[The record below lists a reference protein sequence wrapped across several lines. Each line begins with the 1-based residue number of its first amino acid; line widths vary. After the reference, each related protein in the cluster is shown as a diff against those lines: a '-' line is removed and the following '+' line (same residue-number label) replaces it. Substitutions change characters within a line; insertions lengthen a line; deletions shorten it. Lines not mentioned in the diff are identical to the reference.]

1 MNRKAKIGFIIVF
14 LGIIYAIPVVQT
26 VYEFRTNAG
35 HRIQMLDLPAD
46 LFITPIEKSRSD
58 AESIDSLLLS
68 VDLLD
73 RELFKSNVV
82 AQESAKSADRETA
95 MELCEASVIQLS
107 ILEKSVIDYNRHVA
121 GAANSFAAKDT
132 LKPYFAGLKKAVSD
146 FKDILEQLR
155 SDPPDQAA
163 LAVSTGRLK
172 TELRELRTSA
182 AKSSPLSMTLTAL
195 RRIMVGANYLRPYE
209 AEMEKSSVF
218 ATTLRPWMLFGYYR
232 LFGDLG
238 NKGIKGAHNWLFY
251 RPDVEYLIRPD
262 VLDPKSRTVD
272 ANDVALTDDIVG
284 GIVDFKDQLAE
295 QGVDLLLVVMPGK
308 PSIYPDLFNPSVW
321 PESAGTISH
330 TRGVLE
336 RLNKAGI
343 ETVDLFDAFARER
356 GNDAAR
362 GDSLYLHTDTH
373 FKNRG
378 VLAAARAVAD
388 RVRRYS
394 WYEKGSEEFDSDT
407 VIIPRY
413 GDIAEMI
420 GVPATIIAK
429 RKFPFAAE
437 STVCHQVFRI
447 VRDNNNRVVKR
458 TLYKDDFRGSTI
470 LVLGDSYSRIY
481 QTDQPKSAGW
491 IAHLARELSQPV
503 ASLVNDGGASTLVR
517 QSLARKPGLLR
528 NKKLVIWEV
537 VERDFRFGD
546 EGWKK
551 IEIVRKP

>member
-1 MNRKAKIGFIIVF
+1 M
-14 LGIIYAIPVVQT
+14 
-26 VYEFRTNAG
+26 
-35 HRIQMLDLPAD
+35 
-46 LFITPIEKSRSD
+46 
-58 AESIDSLLLS
+58 
-68 VDLLD
+68 
-73 RELFKSNVV
+73 
-82 AQESAKSADRETA
+82 
-95 MELCEASVIQLS
+95 
-107 ILEKSVIDYNRHVA
+107 
-121 GAANSFAAKDT
+121 
-132 LKPYFAGLKKAVSD
+132 
-146 FKDILEQLR
+146 
-155 SDPPDQAA
+155 
-163 LAVSTGRLK
+163 
-172 TELRELRTSA
+172 
-182 AKSSPLSMTLTAL
+182 
-195 RRIMVGANYLRPYE
+195 
-209 AEMEKSSVF
+209 
-218 ATTLRPWMLFGYYR
+218 
-232 LFGDLG
+232 
-238 NKGIKGAHNWLFY
+238 KG
-251 RPDVEYLIRPD
+251 
-262 VLDPKSRTVD
+262 
-272 ANDVALTDDIVG
+272 
-284 GIVDFKDQLAE
+284 
-295 QGVDLLLVVMPGK
+295 
-308 PSIYPDLFNPSVW
+308 
-321 PESAGTISH
+321 
-330 TRGVLE
+330 
-336 RLNKAGI
+336 
-343 ETVDLFDAFARER
+343 
-356 GNDAAR
+356 
-362 GDSLYLHTDTH
+362 
-373 FKNRG
+373 G